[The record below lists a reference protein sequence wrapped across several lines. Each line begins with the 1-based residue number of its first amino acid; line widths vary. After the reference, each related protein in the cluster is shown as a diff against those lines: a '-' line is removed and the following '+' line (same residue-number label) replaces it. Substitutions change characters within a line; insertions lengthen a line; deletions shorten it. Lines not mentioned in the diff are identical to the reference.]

1 MRAPY
6 PLGARAYCA
15 RNRGASMTDR
25 PSQLDDRVW
34 LARMYQFYGD
44 RQIAKDLDVTP
55 KRVRLARQRLGIASL
70 PPGPRHGIAAV
81 PKPVVDD
88 LDATERAFRD
98 QYRVWKRRRVPP
110 TEQTLAT
117 AIRAA
122 HDADREHEPH
132 AYDAA
137 LIDIAAAAAMI
148 HDHLQKLR
156 RAA

>member
-1 MRAPY
+1 
-6 PLGARAYCA
+6 
-15 RNRGASMTDR
+15 MTDR

-81 PKPVVDD
+81 PKPVPDE

-98 QYRVWKRRRVPP
+98 SYRARKRHRAPA
-110 TEQTLAT
+110 TEEALA
-117 AIRAA
+117 RAVVA
-122 HDADREHEPH
+122 LHDADREHEPH

-137 LIDIAAAAAMI
+137 LMDIAAAAAMI
-148 HDHLQKLR
+148 HDHRQKLR
-156 RAA
+156 RVA